1 MQDVGTRHLDLGCGN
16 TPRNPF
22 HASKVYGVDIGGFV
36 PAAGYEGAT
45 IIEANLLERIPFE
58 DSHFSSISAYDVL
71 EHIPRWSTNIHGNV
85 VFPFVELMNE
95 VWRLLGCGGIFIAS
109 TPAFPHPKAFQDPTH
124 VNIITKDT
132 HSYFIGAEPYARRYG
147 FKGHFELICAG
158 WDAEKNAQDPL
169 QANIRKRIRNLEH
182 RLHRGGL
189 SHVTWFF
196 RVQK

>member
-16 TPRNPF
+16 APRNPF
-22 HASKVYGVDIGGFV
+22 LASKVYGVDIRQFF
-36 PAAGYEGAT
+36 PAVGYEDAT
-45 IIEANLLERIPFE
+45 IIEANLLERMPFE

-71 EHIPRWSTNIHGNV
+71 EHIPRWSTNGDGSV
-85 VFPFVELMNE
+85 AFPFVELMNE
-95 VWRLLGCGGIFIAS
+95 VWRLLGCGGTFIAS

-132 HSYFIGAEPYARRYG
+132 HSYFTGAEPYARRYG
-147 FKGHFELICAG
+147 FKGHFEVIRAG

-182 RLHRGGL
+182 RLRRGGH
-189 SHVTWFF
+189 SHITWFF
-196 RVQK
+196 KAQK